1 MLTNYLP
8 QKYYVYIVQC
18 ADGTYYTGKTNNLP
32 RRLLQHNGLLMGGA
46 KYTRARRPVELLFY
60 EECMT
65 NKYACHREGEIK
77 QLSRSEKYELIS
89 CYNVAI
95 NNRWLQKTK
104 AQGEANHTAYPI

>member
-1 MLTNYLP
+1 
-8 QKYYVYIVQC
+8 
-18 ADGTYYTGKTNNLP
+18 
-32 RRLLQHNGLLMGGA
+32 
-46 KYTRARRPVELLFY
+46 
-60 EECMT
+60 MT